1 MDVEDGWA
9 LCHSFD
15 GTEDED
21 QVFEVLNLLL
31 RSASRKNWNLNDAIY
46 LKLQKNW
53 EIFAAKMVVW
63 IEVLNHVVRNKYNQI
78 HVEALNS
85 TQDSK
90 CIIIYKIF
98 CLNPNFFAA
107 FNWK

>member
-31 RSASRKNWNLNDAIY
+31 RSASRKN
-46 LKLQKNW
+46 
-53 EIFAAKMVVW
+53 
-63 IEVLNHVVRNKYNQI
+63 
-78 HVEALNS
+78 
-85 TQDSK
+85 
-90 CIIIYKIF
+90 
-98 CLNPNFFAA
+98 
-107 FNWK
+107 